1 MTHTFVFK
9 IRFTNNQLY
18 SISSVYARKSENDK
32 KGKIVELRMKQI
44 SKNFRMKFA
53 LKILV
58 KALIISNV
66 MEQAQQRYEDNVD
79 IELIHQMDV
88 INC

>member
-1 MTHTFVFK
+1 
-9 IRFTNNQLY
+9 
-18 SISSVYARKSENDK
+18 
-32 KGKIVELRMKQI
+32 
-44 SKNFRMKFA
+44 MKFA